1 MFKIVQQARD
11 NVIEVQIDNVSEEN
25 NYKLVHASGR
35 CETKQQVSDERFDIT
50 RDDSVKLKRVVEV
63 Y

>member
-1 MFKIVQQARD
+1 M
-11 NVIEVQIDNVSEEN
+11 IEVQIDNVTDIN

-35 CETKQQVSDERFDIT
+35 CTTQQQVNDERFDISK
-50 RDDSVKLKRVVEV
+50 DDCVKIKRVVEV